1 MKKGY
6 QFSFEKLEVW
16 QLAKELVLQIYGIS
30 KKFPDN
36 EKYGLVSQMNRAAV
50 SVASN
55 IAEGS
60 SRMSKKDQAHFSQ
73 LAYSSLMELVC
84 QLDICKDL
92 DFIVKEEHAK
102 IREKI
107 LVLSN
112 KINALYHSQKYR
124 SEKFKKGVVL
134 K

>member
-1 MKKGY
+1 MKKEY

-30 KKFPDN
+30 KKFPDS
-36 EKYGLVSQMNRAAV
+36 EKYGLMSQMNRAAV

-60 SRMSKKDQAHFSQ
+60 SRISKKDQAHFSQ

-92 DFIVKEEHAK
+92 DFIVKEEHTK
-102 IREKI
+102 IRKTI
-107 LVLSN
+107 LFLSN
-112 KINALYHSQKYR
+112 KINALHHSQKYR
-124 SEKFKKGVVL
+124 SEKFKKDVVL

>member
-1 MKKGY
+1 MKKEY

-30 KKFPDN
+30 KKFPES
-36 EKYGLVSQMNRAAV
+36 EKYGLMSQMNRAAI

-60 SRMSKKDQAHFSQ
+60 SRISKKDQAHFSQ

-92 DFIVKEEHAK
+92 DFIIKEEHTK
-102 IREKI
+102 IRKTI
-107 LVLSN
+107 LFLSN

-124 SEKFKKGVVL
+124 SEKFKKDVVL

>member
-92 DFIVKEEHAK
+92 DFIAKKEHAK

>member
-1 MKKGY
+1 MNNKEY

-16 QLAKELVLQIYGIS
+16 QLAKDLVLSIYSIS
-30 KKFPDN
+30 KKFPAN

-50 SVASN
+50 SIASN

-73 LAYSSLMELVC
+73 FAYSSLMELVC

-92 DFIVKEEHAK
+92 DFIKEEDYLK
-102 IREKI
+102 IRNKI
-107 LVLSN
+107 MILSN
-112 KINALYHSQKYR
+112 KINALYQSQKCR
-124 SEKFKKGVVL
+124 SEKLKKVF
-134 K
+134 

>member
-1 MKKGY
+1 MNNNKEY

-16 QLAKELVLQIYGIS
+16 QLAKDLVLTIYGTS
-30 KKFPDN
+30 KKFPGN

-50 SVASN
+50 SIASN

-92 DFIVKEEHAK
+92 DFIKKEDYVN
-102 IREKI
+102 IRNKMMT
-107 LVLSN
+107 LSN
-112 KINALYHSQKYR
+112 KINALYQSQKCR
-124 SEKFKKGVVL
+124 SEKLKKVFY
-134 K
+134 